1 MICSAVDEA
10 WNSSEWIFFI
20 ESLTD
25 QHLLSITYH
34 STICLNNAYFQ
45 HLPSAAD
52 GLLGG
57 ERRKICKSKVNFRS
71 QITYLCF
78 VKANNEF
85 THLRLAFLGREK
97 ALWPL
102 FTLGFVGAGFT
113 LWYIKR

>member
-1 MICSAVDEA
+1 MHISNIYRAPQMGYLEGKGGRYVSRRSISEA
-10 WNSSEWIFFI
+10 K
-20 ESLTD
+20 SLIYV
-25 QHLLSITYH
+25 L
-34 STICLNNAYFQ
+34 
-45 HLPSAAD
+45 
-52 GLLGG
+52 
-57 ERRKICKSKVNFRS
+57 
-71 QITYLCF
+71 